1 MDQTKKIVSD
11 LIKFLKTTNKLDS
24 LTEIINLLQNEEERL
39 KGENI
44 AIITSASPLEKEKLS
59 QLQKQLLGLFKRK
72 LEIINKVDPE
82 VIGGFVIQ
90 VSDKIIDL
98 SLDNYLSEI
107 ENNLKN
113 EKN

>member
-1 MDQTKKIVSD
+1 MDQTQKIVRD
-11 LIKFLKTTNKLDS
+11 LIRFLKTTNKIDS
-24 LTEIINLLQNEEERL
+24 LSEIIDLLVKEEERL

-44 AIITSASPLEKEKLS
+44 AVITSAIPLEKEKLS
-59 QLQKQLLGLFKRK
+59 QLQKQLLTVFKRK
-72 LEIINKVDPE
+72 LEIVNKVDPD

-98 SLDNYLSEI
+98 SIDSYLSEI
-107 ENNLKN
+107 EKNLKN